1 MCDPRSPNLT
11 RLPPHALVRDLPL
24 GKSTSEPSAPQ
35 GCPSPYYLCVLRA
48 VFFDFGGVIL
58 SSPFDAFNHYERDHG
73 LPPNFIRSVNSVNHH
88 ENAWAK
94 LERSDISP
102 AQFDEIFALESEAL
116 GHRIPG
122 AEILALL
129 DGELRPDMVHALD
142 VIKASGLILACLTNN
157 VLTQQVVATDP
168 AERARQQEL
177 QAVLARFDAVIESS
191 KVGVRKPEPRFY
203 EIACETVGVQ
213 PDECVFLDDLGI
225 NLKPAAQM
233 GMITIKVATS
243 EQALSELAQIINL
256 DLSMK

>member
-1 MCDPRSPNLT
+1 MCDLRAPTLN
-11 RLPPHALVRDLPL
+11 RLQLHALVHDLPL
-24 GKSTSEPSAPQ
+24 GKSTSGPSAPQ
-35 GCPSPYYLCVLRA
+35 GCPSPYDLCVLKA

-58 SSPFDAFNHYERDHG
+58 SSPFDAFNQYERDHG
-73 LPPNFIRSVNSVNHH
+73 LPLNFIRSVNSVNHH
-88 ENAWAK
+88 ENAWAR

-102 AQFDEIFALESEAL
+102 AQFDDIFALESEAL

-129 DGELRPDMVHALD
+129 HGELRPDMVHALD
-142 VIKASGLILACLTNN
+142 VIKASGFILACLTNN

-168 AERARQQEL
+168 IERARQQEL

-203 EIACETVGVQ
+203 EIACETVGVK

-233 GMITIKVATS
+233 GMITIKVTS
-243 EQALSELAQIINL
+243 AEQALTELSQIL
-256 DLSMK
+256 RLSLS

>member
-1 MCDPRSPNLT
+1 MCDLRSPNLN
-11 RLPPHALVRDLPL
+11 RLQLHALVHDLPL
-24 GKSTSEPSAPQ
+24 GKSTSGPSAPQ
-35 GCPSPYYLCVLRA
+35 GCPSPYYLGVLRA

-73 LPPNFIRSVNSVNHH
+73 LPLNFIRSVNSVNHH
-88 ENAWAK
+88 ENAWAR

-102 AQFDEIFALESEAL
+102 VQFDEIFALESEAL

-122 AEILALL
+122 SEILALL
-129 DGELRPDMVHALD
+129 HGELRPDMVHALD
-142 VIKASGLILACLTNN
+142 VIKESGLILACLTNN

-168 AERARQQEL
+168 IERARQQEL

-203 EIACETVGVQ
+203 EIACETVGVK

-233 GMITIKVATS
+233 GMITIKVTS
-243 EQALSELAQIINL
+243 AEQALTELSQIL
-256 DLSMK
+256 RLSLS

>member
-1 MCDPRSPNLT
+1 MCDLRSPNST
-11 RLPPHALVRDLPL
+11 RLQLHALVHDLPL
-24 GKSTSEPSAPQ
+24 GKSTSGQSAPQ
-35 GCPSPYYLCVLRA
+35 GCPSPYYLGVLRA

-73 LPPNFIRSVNSVNHH
+73 LPLNFIRSVNSVNHH
-88 ENAWAK
+88 ENAWAR

-122 AEILALL
+122 SEILALL
-129 DGELRPDMVHALD
+129 HGELRPDMVHALD
-142 VIKASGLILACLTNN
+142 VIKESGLILACLTNN
-157 VLTQQVVATDP
+157 VLTQQVIATDP
-168 AERARQQEL
+168 IERTRQQEL
-177 QAVLARFDAVIESS
+177 QAVLAQFDAVIESS

-203 EIACETVGVQ
+203 EIACETVEVQ
-213 PDECVFLDDLGI
+213 PEECVFLDDLGI

-233 GMITIKVATS
+233 GMLTIKVASS

-256 DLSMK
+256 DLSI